1 MKWIRFMH
9 NGSAAYGA
17 LDRDGQTVRLV
28 AGSIYERPEIGEV
41 VGDFD
46 ELDLLP
52 PCEPTKIIAVGRNS
66 RAMMQEFGDERRTE
80 PHFFYKPPSALIA
93 HGEMIRMPVGWG
105 EVIHEAE
112 MAAVIG
118 RRAKN
123 VEPEDVAEYI
133 LGYTCVNDA
142 SAWTQVLFKSK
153 SWDTSCATGP
163 CVSTEVEHPNDAR
176 IRCWV
181 NGQTRQDYTIG
192 EDFNFLSEEC
202 VSWASRY
209 MTLMPGDLI
218 LFGTGEGFGLIRSG
232 DVVEIEIVGIGRLR
246 NPVGLAKEV

>member
-1 MKWIRFMH
+1 MKWIRFMQ
-9 NGSAAYGA
+9 NGSAMYGA
-17 LDRDGQTVRLV
+17 LEEDGQTVRRV
-28 AGSIYERPEIGEV
+28 TGSIYEEPQVGEAV
-41 VGDFD
+41 AR
-46 ELDLLP
+46 LDDVHLLP

-66 RAMMQEFGDERRTE
+66 RAMMVQFEDERRTE

-133 LGYTCVNDA
+133 LGYTCVNDS
-142 SAWTQVLFKSK
+142 SAWEQVLFKSK

-163 CVSTEVEHPNDAR
+163 CISTEIEHPNDAR
-176 IRCWV
+176 VRCWV
-181 NGQTRQDYTIG
+181 NGQLRQDYTIG
-192 EDFNFLSEEC
+192 KDFNFLTEEC
-202 VSWASRY
+202 VSWASKY

-218 LFGTGEGFGLIRSG
+218 PLGTGEGFGPMKSG
-232 DVVEIEIVGIGRLR
+232 DVVEIEVEGVGRLR
-246 NPVGLAKEV
+246 NPVGLVEDV